1 MQEAHIFVS
10 IHVPTTM
17 VRLTVLIIMFT
28 RSTVRFINYIKL
40 LHIYYIL
47 NSNLNVNNKL

>member
-28 RSTVRFINYIKL
+28 RRYCTLYIKL